1 MDMRKFKW
9 LLLAAITT
17 CCGLVTLSSCS
28 DDDDP
33 APAPEQP
40 TPPAEEPT
48 PAGAPT
54 YTIMMYG
61 CGGASL
67 DPCMQFN
74 LDQIEGYGY
83 TDRVKFAALV
93 KYSIPWQKKEGK
105 EGTRYMT
112 MTAAGMSN
120 EKRYESNFMLNDPQ
134 NLANF
139 IVETQQKFP
148 ADKYILVFW
157 NHGSTFDIND
167 QPVKESYV
175 PKKSLLVDDNNDDT
189 LLSIFE
195 MEEAMKRAEKAGAQ
209 KISVVYLDVCL
220 MNMIENIYQIK
231 DHTDYVMGAGHLTPG
246 LGGSYPDLI
255 ASLEEQ
261 PDLESALKVYVP
273 KTAYEWEVL
282 EGMDERDLVVTR
294 MDKIE
299 PVIQAMKN
307 FSDCLCAMDK
317 IGETDPDNETYCSL
331 HLYGGSKELDNGA
344 DANKGVLYFFDKEE
358 YSIDLS
364 SMVSRLSG
372 KMLNGTLSSAAGAV
386 RNAMNNAIVVE
397 SSSSTELSKFSVGIT
412 WMTKDK
418 FQAPSEQSG
427 DFQIKTLSELY
438 KLTAFDKATGWSKF
452 LDNWEYK
459 NIRERLA
466 KDEAGDIDQI
476 PYNAYDYPEY
486 DLTVEDSD
494 FSNCSDVSEEA
505 INKDIEEL
513 LQKHKGVYLSDEM
526 ADTYYNDILLENKK
540 EDGLVFDLYD
550 EIIQPI
556 FSRVSSESSKLPEF
570 SLSLLFTNGTKEY
583 VIKIDKASFLKDY
596 WHFKP
601 EDITGGEDTGD
612 DEEDEEGE

>member
-1 MDMRKFKW
+1 MDMKKFKW

-48 PAGAPT
+48 PAGDPT

-61 CGGASL
+61 CGGSNL

-83 TDRVKFAALV
+83 TDRVKFAAIV
-93 KYSIPWQKKEGK
+93 KYSVPWQKKEGK

-120 EKRYESNFMLNDPQ
+120 EKRYESDFMLDDPQ
-134 NLANF
+134 NLADF

-148 ADKYILVFW
+148 ADKYILVLW

-175 PKKSLLVDDNNDDT
+175 PKKSLLFDDNNDDSS
-189 LLSIFE
+189 LSIFE

-231 DHTDYVMGAGHLTPG
+231 DHTDYVMGAAHLTPG

-255 ASLEEQ
+255 ASLENQ
-261 PDLESALKVYVP
+261 PDLESALKDYVP
-273 KTAYEWEVL
+273 KATYEWEVL

-299 PVIQAMKN
+299 PVVQAMKN
-307 FSDCLCAMDK
+307 FSDCLCTIDK
-317 IGETDPDNETYCSL
+317 IGETDPDNEMYCSL
-331 HLYGGSKELDNGA
+331 HFYGGSKDLDNGA
-344 DANKGVLYFFDKEE
+344 DANEGVLYYFYEDE

-372 KMLNGTLSSAAGAV
+372 SLLNGTLSSAAGAV
-386 RNAMNNAIVVE
+386 RNALNNAIVVE
-397 SSSSTELSKFSVGIT
+397 SSSSTKLAKFSVGIT
-412 WMTKDK
+412 WMTKDR
-418 FQAPSEQSG
+418 FQAPSKIG

-466 KDEAGDIDQI
+466 KDEAGDIDGI
-476 PYNAYDYPEY
+476 VYNAYDYPEY
-486 DLTVEDSD
+486 NLTLVDSD
-494 FSNCSDVSEEA
+494 FSNCTGVSEET
-505 INKDIEEL
+505 INRGIEEL
-513 LQKHKGVYLSDEM
+513 LQMHQGVYLNDEM
-526 ADTYYNDILLENKK
+526 ADTYYNDVLLEK
-540 EDGLVFDLYD
+540 EEENGLLHDLYTG
-550 EIIQPI
+550 IILPI
-556 FSRVSSESSKLPEF
+556 FMGMGMDTEPSEMPKF
-570 SLSLLFTNGTKEY
+570 HLSLLFSNGTKDY
-583 VIKIDKASFLKDY
+583 VIKIDTASFLKDF
-596 WHFKP
+596 WG
-601 EDITGGEDTGD
+601 ITD
-612 DEEDEEGE
+612 DEGDEEGDEGGGEEE